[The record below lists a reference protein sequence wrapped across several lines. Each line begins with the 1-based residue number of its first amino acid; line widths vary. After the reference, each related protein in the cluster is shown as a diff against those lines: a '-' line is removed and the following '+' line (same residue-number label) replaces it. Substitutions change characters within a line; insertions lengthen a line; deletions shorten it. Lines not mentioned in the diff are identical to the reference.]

1 MDESFEQARLHRRGL
16 RDAIGGVEGALT
28 GPATE
33 REAAWAEN
41 LRIQVQALSD
51 ALDRH
56 IEYSEGP
63 EGLLT
68 RIVADAPRLMNRV
81 QRAKADHDH
90 LRSET
95 TELLEALADGEGVD
109 KARDRTMGLM
119 AGLVR
124 HRHIGSDLVYE
135 AYMVDIEASD

>member
-1 MDESFEQARLHRRGL
+1 MDESFERARLHRRGL

-33 REAAWAEN
+33 REAAWAAG
-41 LRIQVQALSD
+41 LRAQVEALSD

-95 TELLEALADGEGVD
+95 TELIDALADGEGVD
-109 KARDRTMGLM
+109 KARERTMALM

-135 AYMVDIEASD
+135 AYMLDIEASD

>member
-1 MDESFEQARLHRRGL
+1 MDESFERARLHRRGL

-28 GPATE
+28 SPATE
-33 REAAWAEN
+33 REVAWTEN
-41 LRIQVQALSD
+41 LRVQVEALSD

-95 TELLEALADGEGVD
+95 TELLDALADGEGVD
-109 KARDRTMGLM
+109 KARDRAMALM

>member
-1 MDESFEQARLHRRGL
+1 MDESFERARLHRRGL

-28 GPATE
+28 SPATE
-33 REAAWAEN
+33 REAAWASS
-41 LRIQVQALSD
+41 LRAQVEALSD

-81 QRAKADHDH
+81 QQAKADHDH

-95 TELLEALADGEGVD
+95 TELIEALADGEGVD
-109 KARDRTMGLM
+109 KARERTMALM

>member
-1 MDESFEQARLHRRGL
+1 MDESFEQARVHRRGL
-16 RDAIGGVEGALT
+16 RAAIGGVEGALT
-28 GPATE
+28 SPATE
-33 REAAWAEN
+33 REAAWSAS
-41 LRIQVQALSD
+41 LREQVAVLSD

-68 RIVADAPRLMNRV
+68 RIVADAPRLMHRV
-81 QRAKADHDH
+81 QQARADHDR

-95 TELLEALADGEGVD
+95 TELLEALDDGEGVD
-109 KARDRTMGLM
+109 KVRDRTMALL

>member
-1 MDESFEQARLHRRGL
+1 MDESFQQARIHRRGL
-16 RDAIGGVEGALT
+16 RNAVGGVEGALT
-28 GPATE
+28 SPATD
-33 REAAWAEN
+33 RQSAWVEH
-41 LRIQVQALSD
+41 LRAKVEILSD

-68 RIVADAPRLMNRV
+68 RIVADAPRLMNKV
-81 QRAKADHDH
+81 QKAKAEHDH

-95 TELLEALADGEGVD
+95 TELLDALAGGEGVD
-109 KARDRTMGLM
+109 KARRRTMALM
-119 AGLVR
+119 GGLVR
-124 HRHIGSDLVYE
+124 HRHLGSDLVYE

>member
-1 MDESFEQARLHRRGL
+1 VDESFERARLHRRGL

-28 GPATE
+28 SPATD
-33 REAAWAEN
+33 RQAAWTEN
-41 LRIQVQALSD
+41 LRLQVEALSD

-56 IEYSEGP
+56 VEYSEGP
-63 EGLLT
+63 DGLLT
-68 RIVADAPRLMNRV
+68 RIIADAPRLENKVRK
-81 QRAKADHDH
+81 AKADHDH

-95 TELLEALADGEGVD
+95 TELLEALSSGEGVE
-109 KARDRTMGLM
+109 KTRERTMALL

-124 HRHIGSDLVYE
+124 HRHVGSDLVYE

>member
-1 MDESFEQARLHRRGL
+1 MDESFERARLHRRGL

-28 GPATE
+28 SPATE
-33 REAAWAEN
+33 REVAWTEN
-41 LRIQVQALSD
+41 LRVQVEALSD

-109 KARDRTMGLM
+109 KARDRAMALM